1 MVKTAAFLVD
11 IYLSP
16 NMYELAILIN
26 FDINCQTQH
35 YDQRNES
42 QRVPFP
48 GFTLGRALGSGD
60 ALSGHSSGTHNN
72 PPTVNQMQP
81 QGDRFADACK
91 QVFSLLASS
100 ITSEDTIQK
109 ARTPSILS

>member
-11 IYLSP
+11 IYVSP
-16 NMYELAILIN
+16 NLYELAILIN
-26 FDINCQTQH
+26 FDINFQTQH

-42 QRVPFP
+42 QRVPSP
-48 GFTLGRALGSGD
+48 GFMLGRALGTGD
-60 ALSGHSSGTHNN
+60 ALSGRSSGTRNN
-72 PPTVNQMQP
+72 PATVNQPQP

-109 ARTPSILS
+109 ASTPSILS